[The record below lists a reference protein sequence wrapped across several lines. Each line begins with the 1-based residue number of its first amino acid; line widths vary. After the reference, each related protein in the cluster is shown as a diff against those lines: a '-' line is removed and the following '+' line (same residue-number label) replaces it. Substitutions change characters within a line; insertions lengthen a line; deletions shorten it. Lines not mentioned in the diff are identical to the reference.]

1 MNSFVSILIIIGIVA
16 IIEVVLSLIRKQ
28 AKKNQ
33 EIIPISI
40 LREDIKEI
48 REGLKEAQ
56 KESLGFIQQQQAVN
70 NRIIQDVTSGLERVH
85 ADNQRVAELKGQLDK
100 LTDVLAN
107 PKQRGILGEY
117 FLETLLKNIF
127 QPKQYQLQY
136 QFSDGEIVDAVI
148 FLKEK
153 IVPIDAK
160 FSLENYNKILEEKDS
175 IKKEELE
182 KIFKK
187 DLKNRIE
194 ETAKYIRPE
203 EGTMDFAFM
212 FIPSEGIYYDLLI
225 NQIGGIKSN
234 TYDLIEY
241 AFKEKRV
248 IIVSPTSFYAYL
260 QTVLQGLR
268 AFQIEKS
275 TEKIMKRV
283 EMLQK
288 HITNYD
294 IFLKKL
300 GNNLGTTINAY
311 NQTYKEFGKID
322 KDAAKLTNKE
332 KTVEPLQL
340 EKPNHLE

>member
-1 MNSFVSILIIIGIVA
+1 MNSFVLILIIAGAVVV
-16 IIEVVLSLIRKQ
+16 IETVFYLIRKQ
-28 AKKNQ
+28 IGKNQ
-33 EIIPISI
+33 EIISTSI

-56 KESLGFIQQQQAVN
+56 RESLDFIQQQQVVN
-70 NRIIQDVTSGLERVH
+70 NRIIQNVTSGLEKVH
-85 ADNQRVAELKGQLDK
+85 SDNQRVAELKGQLDK

-127 QPKQYQLQY
+127 QSHQYQLQY
-136 QFSDGEIVDAVI
+136 QFSDGETVDAII

-153 IVPIDAK
+153 ILPIDAK

-175 IKKEELE
+175 IRKEELE

-225 NQIGGIKSN
+225 NQIGGIKSS

-241 AFKEKRV
+241 AFKEKHV

-260 QTVLQGLR
+260 QTVLQGLK

-275 TEKIMKRV
+275 TEKIMKRI

-294 IFLKKL
+294 VFLKKL

-322 KDAAKLTNKE
+322 KDISKLTTKE
-332 KTVEPLQL
+332 KTVEPIQL